1 MKITDAL
8 SYIFEMEVDAAQKR
22 NGWSDD
28 HTAVQKN
35 HALELADQL
44 VNFAGFD
51 AEDSDQSGAAMHEDV
66 MRALAFAMLRIGL
79 DEAEG
84 LIL

>member
-1 MKITDAL
+1 MPT
-8 SYIFEMEVDAAQKR
+8 SIFSAAFEAEVDASQER
-22 NGWSDD
+22 NGWSDE

-66 MRALAFAMLRIGL
+66 MQALAFAMLRIGL